1 MAGSSAVLQGSSG
14 ESLARLTEALGSTL
28 DGGADGAA
36 VGESLFAAADVLR
49 DQPALRRAVT
59 DPSTQAEAK
68 SALATGVFGAHLDKA
83 ATEIIGQAAGMRWA
97 SSLDLATA
105 FERLGVVA
113 LVKSA
118 DASGEGDRLEDELF
132 GFGRLV
138 ADNPSLRDALSDP
151 ARSVSDKRGL
161 VRSLLEGKVS
171 SGALRL
177 AERAVSGV
185 HLTVARAV
193 EEYSKVAAES
203 RNRLVALVRVATPLS
218 DAEQQR
224 LAGALAGQYDRPVHL
239 NVVVDPSVL
248 GGIRV
253 EIGDQ
258 VIDGTISSRLDDARR
273 RLVG

>member
-1 MAGSSAVLQGSSG
+1 MAGSSTSVQGSSR
-14 ESLARLTEALGSTL
+14 ESLAKLTDALGSTL
-28 DGGADGAA
+28 EGGADGAA
-36 VGESLFAAADVLR
+36 VGESLFGAADVLR
-49 DQPALRRAVT
+49 EQPALRRAVT
-59 DPSTQAEAK
+59 DPSTPGEAK
-68 SALATGVFGAHLDKA
+68 TGLAQGVFGSHLDKG
-83 ATEIIGQAAGMRWA
+83 ATELVAQAAGLRWA
-97 SSLDLATA
+97 SSGDLATA
-105 FERLGVVA
+105 LEHLGVVA

-118 DASGEGDRLEDELF
+118 DRAGEGDRLEDELF
-132 GFGRLV
+132 AFGRLV
-138 ADNPSLRDALSDP
+138 ADNPELRDALSDP

-171 SGALRL
+171 GGALRL

-203 RNRLVALVRVATPLS
+203 RNRLVALVRVAAPLG

-239 NVVVDPSVL
+239 NVVVDPSVI
-248 GGIRV
+248 GGMRV

-258 VIDGTISSRLDDARR
+258 VIDGTIASRLDDARR
-273 RLVG
+273 RLAG

>member
-1 MAGSSAVLQGSSG
+1 MSTSTTSVQGSSA
-14 ESLARLTEALGSTL
+14 ESLARLTEALGSVL

-59 DPSTQAEAK
+59 DPSTPAEAK
-68 SALATGVFGAHLDKA
+68 SNLASGVFSAHLDKA
-83 ATEIIGQAAGMRWA
+83 ATELAAQAAALRWA
-97 SSLDLATA
+97 SSGDLAKA
-105 FERLGVVA
+105 LEQVGVVS

-118 DASGEGDRLEDELF
+118 DSSGEGDRLEDDLF

-138 ADNPSLRDALSDP
+138 ADNPGLRDALSDP
-151 ARSVSDKRGL
+151 ARSASDKRGL

-171 SGALRL
+171 GAALRL

-185 HLTVARAV
+185 HLTVARAID
-193 EEYSKVAAES
+193 EYSRVAAES
-203 RNRLVALVRVATPLS
+203 RNRLVALVRVAKPLT

-239 NVVVDPSVL
+239 NVVVDPSVI
-248 GGIRV
+248 GGLRV

-273 RLVG
+273 RLAG